1 MEHIDAIIK
10 ILEAVEAG
18 GYPILLDASTGK
30 QTLLSGFSHVFLVS
44 RLTRLSHVECAQPLP
59 EWGDTFPE
67 GYYHLT
73 FEGHDGLVQIAMP
86 APITK
91 TK

>member
-1 MEHIDAIIK
+1 MESNAIIK

-18 GYPILLDASTGK
+18 GYPILLDASTGE
-30 QTLLSGFSHVFLVS
+30 QILLSALSPVFLVS
-44 RLTRLSHVECAQPLP
+44 RLTRLSQVECAQPLP

-73 FEGHDGLVQIAMP
+73 FEGHDGLEQIAMP